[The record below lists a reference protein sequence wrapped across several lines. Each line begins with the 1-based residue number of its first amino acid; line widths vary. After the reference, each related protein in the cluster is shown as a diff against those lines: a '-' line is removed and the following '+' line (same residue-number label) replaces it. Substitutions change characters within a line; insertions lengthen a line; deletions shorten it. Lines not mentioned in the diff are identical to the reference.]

1 MTHHIDLEAR
11 TMIARPGLAL
21 LVAMLAGT
29 LAFEAPASSQED
41 LLADLRAEVAAI
53 TASAVHTSKEGRQG
67 DGGPAYVKHS
77 VTLVGGETTYELQY
91 KSFLPPNQGLNRS
104 KLNDGASGLGMLQ
117 PSVHGWYS
125 NGFVGVTL
133 SDATASASISDV
145 CGEVNLIV
153 DQGDTAAVD
162 FAWALPT
169 GRVTLRFF
177 VIATRPELFLLVDA
191 EPAGEDA
198 RLAVDFRCYPGGFT
212 SPFDR
217 WVHTSSNV
225 LANAGPELAELRI
238 DPSVDTWMV
247 LADHW
252 AGVTM
257 RPMGPCSIA
266 ASPEGIASAG
276 AQIKGN
282 YSVIPF
288 YTLAAGQTSAL
299 FAIREFPLVPWQEA
313 ADEVAATSQDALRD
327 AREALASLPD

>member
-1 MTHHIDLEAR
+1 MTVRL
-11 TMIARPGLAL
+11 GLAL
-21 LVAMLAGT
+21 LAAV
-29 LAFEAPASSQED
+29 LAFAPPALPQED
-41 LLADLRAEVAAI
+41 LLADLRAEVTAI
-53 TASAVHTSKEGRQG
+53 TASATHSSREARKG
-67 DGGPAYVKHS
+67 DGGPMHVRHS
-77 VTLVGGETTYELQY
+77 VKLAGDMATYELQY
-91 KSFLPPNQGLNRS
+91 KSFLPPNAGLNRS
-104 KLNDGASGLGMLQ
+104 ELSDGSSGLGMVQ

-133 SDATASASISDV
+133 SGAGTSDSISDV
-145 CGEVNLIV
+145 CGEVDLVV
-153 DQGDTAAVD
+153 DEGDTVAAD
-162 FAWALPT
+162 FVWTLAT

-177 VIATRPELFLLVDA
+177 VTATRPELFLLVSA
-191 EPAGEDA
+191 EPEAEDA
-198 RLAVDFRCYPGGFT
+198 KLAIDFRCYPGGFT

-217 WVHTSSNV
+217 WVHTPSDV
-225 LANAGPELAELRI
+225 LANAGPELAKLSI
-238 DPSVDTWMV
+238 DPSVDRWMV

-288 YTLAAGQTSAL
+288 YTLEAGATSAL

-313 ADEVAATSQDALRD
+313 VDEVAATSQDALQD